1 MSSLSGDG
9 VRAPA
14 DPEQPAIDVSA
25 MPRVLRRIGA
35 EAARLEPWRVAL
47 AMTASLGAAVASLSL
62 PRLFGG
68 AVNQAQKLL
77 HIAGGR
83 HAAMQAHQAREA
95 LMLTAGLVILA
106 TLTRGLLTM
115 TANYQAEYVSQ
126 KVAYQYRLDFFRQ
139 L

>member
-14 DPEQPAIDVSA
+14 DPEKPEIDVSA

-35 EAARLEPWRVAL
+35 TAARQEPWRVVL
-47 AMTASLGAAVASLSL
+47 AMAASLGAAMASLSL

-77 HIAGGR
+77 RIAGGG
-83 HAAMQAHQAREA
+83 HVAAQAHQAREA
-95 LMLTAGLVILA
+95 LLLTAG
-106 TLTRGLLTM
+106 
-115 TANYQAEYVSQ
+115 
-126 KVAYQYRLDFFRQ
+126 
-139 L
+139 